1 MRTAVLLLALMA
13 FAACKEDNDPIPLCI
28 EVPEKSIALE
38 DSLMVVNCN
47 DDVLGVG
54 IEGDITPYAI
64 ELSDTLYLHFD
75 STGTYTLYYYR
86 ARYLPVLSGPFPE
99 LLIRVE

>member
-1 MRTAVLLLALMA
+1 
-13 FAACKEDNDPIPLCI
+13 
-28 EVPEKSIALE
+28 
-38 DSLMVVNCN
+38 
-47 DDVLGVG
+47 VG

>member
-1 MRTAVLLLALMA
+1 MRTAFLLTVLIA
-13 FAACKEDNDPIPLCI
+13 FAACKKDKDPIPLCI

-38 DSLMVVNCN
+38 DSLMVVNCS
-47 DDVLGVG
+47 DDILGVG

-64 ELSDTLYLHFD
+64 ELYDTLYLHFD

-99 LLIRVE
+99 LGVVVE